1 MIVIMISVCGA
12 ISAASVD
19 HVTLVLQVVAV
30 PREFPPPL
38 PQFQVSVGPELL
50 VKTFSELRL
59 ASRLAVSSLIG
70 GMREGGQVFAERSS
84 GLHVGGKK
92 KKRRMEK
99 IVIHKT
105 TIAL

>member
-59 ASRLAVSSLIG
+59 ASHLAVSSLIG

-92 KKRRMEK
+92 RKDGWKK
-99 IVIHKT
+99 
-105 TIAL
+105 L